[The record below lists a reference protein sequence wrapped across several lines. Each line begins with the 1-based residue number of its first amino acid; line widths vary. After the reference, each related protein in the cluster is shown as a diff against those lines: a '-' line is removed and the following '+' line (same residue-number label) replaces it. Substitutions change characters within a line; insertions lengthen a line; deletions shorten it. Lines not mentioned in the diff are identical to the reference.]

1 MLIVTRLMCQHIS
14 MPKRVKQQKRTSD
27 ENEIAFQLVQRAT
40 REPGS
45 SNIGLPKSISEYMAQ
60 IGSKGG
66 KIGGKRRLKTMTAE
80 QRKKN
85 AQKAAK
91 ARWSK

>member
-1 MLIVTRLMCQHIS
+1 
-14 MPKRVKQQKRTSD
+14 MPKRVKQKRTTD

-40 REPGS
+40 QEPES

-66 KIGGKRRLKTMTAE
+66 KIGGKKRLKTMTPE
-80 QRKKN
+80 QRKKA

-91 ARWSK
+91 ARWKK

>member
-1 MLIVTRLMCQHIS
+1 MWENLA
-14 MPKRVKQQKRTSD
+14 MPKRVKQKRSSD

-40 REPGS
+40 QEPEPPEEP

-66 KIGGKRRLKTMTAE
+66 KIGGKKRLKTMTADE
-80 QRKKN
+80 RTK
-85 AQKAAK
+85 AARKAAK
-91 ARWSK
+91 ARWKRS

>member
-1 MLIVTRLMCQHIS
+1 
-14 MPKRVKQQKRTSD
+14 MPKRVKQKRTTD

-40 REPGS
+40 QGPE
-45 SNIGLPKSISEYMAQ
+45 SNQATTPAVPASISEYMAA

-66 KIGGKRRLKTMTAE
+66 KIGGKKRLKTMTPE
-80 QRKKN
+80 ERRKV

-91 ARWSK
+91 ARWKRNKPAK

>member
-1 MLIVTRLMCQHIS
+1 
-14 MPKRVKQQKRTSD
+14 MPKRVKQTKRTAD

-40 REPGS
+40 QEPEFPQPVPS
-45 SNIGLPKSISEYMAQ
+45 SISEYMAQ

-66 KIGGKRRLKTMTAE
+66 KIGGKRRLKTMTTG
-80 QRKKN
+80 QRKKA

-91 ARWSK
+91 ARWSKIRT

>member
-1 MLIVTRLMCQHIS
+1 MWENLV
-14 MPKRVKQQKRTSD
+14 MPKRVKQKKRTSD

-40 REPGS
+40 QEPES
-45 SNIGLPKSISEYMAQ
+45 SNIRPEVPSSISEYMAQ

-66 KIGGKRRLKTMTAE
+66 KIGGKRRLKTMTPE
-80 QRKKN
+80 QRKKA

-91 ARWSK
+91 ARWKKKKT

>member
-1 MLIVTRLMCQHIS
+1 
-14 MPKRVKQQKRTSD
+14 MPKRVKQKKRTSD

-40 REPGS
+40 QEPES
-45 SNIGLPKSISEYMAQ
+45 KQDTTQVPASISEYMAA

-66 KIGGKRRLKTMTAE
+66 KIGGKRRLKTMTPE
-80 QRKKN
+80 QRRKN

-91 ARWSK
+91 ARWRK

>member
-1 MLIVTRLMCQHIS
+1 
-14 MPKRVKQQKRTSD
+14 MPKRVKQKRTSD

-40 REPGS
+40 QEPEPS
-45 SNIGLPKSISEYMAQ
+45 PAVPASISEYMAQ

-85 AQKAAK
+85 AQTAAK
-91 ARWSK
+91 ARWKKPSKERL

>member
-1 MLIVTRLMCQHIS
+1 
-14 MPKRVKQQKRTSD
+14 MPKRVKQKRTTD
-27 ENEIAFQLVQRAT
+27 ENEIAFQLVHRAT
-40 REPGS
+40 QEQE
-45 SNIGLPKSISEYMAQ
+45 SNQDTTPPVPSSISAYMAQ

-66 KIGGKRRLKTMTAE
+66 KIGGKRRLKTMTPE

-91 ARWSK
+91 ARWRK